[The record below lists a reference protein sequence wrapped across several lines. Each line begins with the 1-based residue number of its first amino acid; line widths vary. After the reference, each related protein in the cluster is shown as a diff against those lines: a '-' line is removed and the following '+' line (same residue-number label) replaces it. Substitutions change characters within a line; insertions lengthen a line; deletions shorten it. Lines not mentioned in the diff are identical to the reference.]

1 MTSLSHPKTT
11 LSVDQSGNIIYFN
24 DLRSERSG
32 MTREMKGPSVLSPKE
47 SSVRWFILVVFSVF
61 ALLVSSR
68 SDAQDVYN
76 FYFQKNAPVPVTTT
90 NATATPPATATTE
103 PALENKIEAA
113 KPVAKS
119 VEEKN
124 DFRRWEMMLSY
135 AGGGFITN
143 EKYTDRSFGTPGE
156 SETSTNVRGTGF
168 MTSYRFNKF
177 VSVDGAFYYLKTE
190 NVQTPN
196 PYVNGAMG
204 LMVTPLHIN
213 IFGYELIEFGV
224 GAGIALTNKLDT
236 EYNAITGDVIV
247 KDENRIYAPY
257 VGTRLAINFVPQLAA
272 VADVR
277 SIVGGDSGAGGG
289 LVQIGMRYRF

>member
-76 FYFQKNAPVPVTTT
+76 FYFQKNAPVPVTST

-103 PALENKIEAA
+103 PALENKIETA
-113 KPVAKS
+113 KPVAKPL
-119 VEEKN
+119 EEKN
-124 DFRRWEMMLSY
+124 DFRRWEMMLAYAY
-135 AGGGFITN
+135 AGFTSY
-143 EKYTDRSFGTPGE
+143 EKYADPSIGPEG
-156 SETSTNVRGTGF
+156 ETSTNAKGTGF

-190 NVQTPN
+190 NVQTPR
-196 PYVNGAMG
+196 PYVNGAIG
-204 LMVTPLHIN
+204 LMVTPLHVN

-224 GAGIALTNKLDT
+224 GAGLALTNKLET
-236 EYNAITGDVIV
+236 EYNTFTNEIIV
-247 KDENRIYAPY
+247 KDEKRIYAPY
-257 VGTRLAINFVPQLAA
+257 FGIRLAINFVPQLAA
-272 VADVR
+272 VIDAR
-277 SIVGGDSGAGGG
+277 NIVGGESGAGGG
-289 LVQIGMRYRF
+289 LAQVGMRYRF